1 MGHDRVTNTH
11 TFNKHRFSVLQDEK
25 FQKMNGG
32 DGCTKMWL
40 YFKSLNCILKNG
52 KFHVMRIFP
61 QFEKRAKVSHMDLN
75 PVLTQSKQPQI
86 VD

>member
-1 MGHDRVTNTH
+1 MD
-11 TFNKHRFSVLQDEK
+11 
-25 FQKMNGG
+25 GG
-32 DGCTKMWL
+32 DGCAKMWMYL
-40 YFKSLNCILKNG
+40 PSLNCMLKNGENG
-52 KFHVMRIFP
+52 KFHVMHIFP